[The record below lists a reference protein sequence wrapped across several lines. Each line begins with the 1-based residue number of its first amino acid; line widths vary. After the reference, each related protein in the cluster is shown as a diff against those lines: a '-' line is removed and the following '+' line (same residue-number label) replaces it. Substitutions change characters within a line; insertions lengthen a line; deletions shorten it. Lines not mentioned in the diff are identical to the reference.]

1 MISVFK
7 KIIRFAQK
15 ERANIRKSII
25 SGFMN
30 AVFNALQ
37 FAAIYYV
44 LVKIFDKTIGSKD
57 IAVSLG
63 ILLVSLAGKMI
74 TKYISQLQQTHA
86 GYFMAADKRIEIGE
100 KLKKVPMGFFL
111 RLQFRKTH
119 HTQYHHFKPY
129 RGTGSSSFG
138 FNARRSTEHKYFC
151 IEPFLF

>member
-15 ERANIRKSII
+15 GAGKYKKIDYFRFYECS
-25 SGFMN
+25 
-30 AVFNALQ
+30 FNALQ

-100 KLKKVPMGFFL
+100 KLKK
-111 RLQFRKTH
+111 FRWDFSPT
-119 HTQYHHFKPY
+119 
-129 RGTGSSSFG
+129 SV
-138 FNARRSTEHKYFC
+138 
-151 IEPFLF
+151 